1 MQSQQIVTTR
11 GDYHIRAYGNVSAP
25 KLICL
30 HGWPE
35 TGYCWH
41 HAAGYLKEKFHVI
54 CPDLR
59 GQGDSNRA
67 LEKKHYSKD
76 QMALDILAVVD
87 ELGIGTFLLAGHDWG
102 GGVAQEMALAAH
114 DRIDKLV
121 LLNFPIIQNFKGQEA
136 AYEVLGKTLFYPFW
150 YQFFQNLPV
159 LPEALIIDR
168 EDIWVQFFMRGMSAS
183 IPEDAIAEYI
193 RCYKIPDSITTS
205 ANLYRTMGSDV
216 KRWKTYIGTKNQVE
230 TLIIHGNLDPVI
242 IPEYFVGYEECFR
255 NVKKV
260 EIEAGHFVVD
270 EQPQKVAEAMI
281 DFFA

>member
-1 MQSQQIVTTR
+1 MKSTHLNTSR
-11 GDYHIRAYGNVSAP
+11 GAYHLRQYGNPDLPPLV
-25 KLICL
+25 CL

-35 TGYCWH
+35 TSYCWH
-41 HAAGYLKEKFHVI
+41 HAAEHLKDHYHVL

-87 ELGIGTFLLAGHDWG
+87 ELGIDTFLLAGHDWG
-102 GGVAQEMALAAH
+102 GGVAQEMALSAH
-114 DRIDKLV
+114 DRIEKLV
-121 LLNFPIIQNFKGQEA
+121 LLNFPVIQNFKGQQA

-150 YQFFQNLPV
+150 YQFFQNLPI
-159 LPEALIIDR
+159 LPEALIIGR
-168 EDIWVQFFMRGMSAS
+168 EDIWIQFFMRGMSS
-183 IPEDAIAEYI
+183 DIPDEAIQEYI

-216 KRWKTYIGTKNQVE
+216 KRWKTYAGTENQVD
-230 TLIIHGNLDPVI
+230 TLIVHGILDPVI
-242 IPEYFVGYEECFR
+242 IPEYFEGYEDCFR
-255 NVKKV
+255 KVKKID
-260 EIEAGHFVVD
+260 IEAGHFVVD

-281 DFFA
+281 DFFS